1 MTETLIKTYYLIY
14 HLILQTWASEPIKVI
29 LGVEILLFLIL
40 LIGWGIASWR
50 LKVKESRLD
59 NA

>member
-1 MTETLIKTYYLIY
+1 MTETLAKTFYLIY
-14 HLILQTWASEPIKVI
+14 HLILQTWESDPIKVI
-29 LGVEILLFLIL
+29 LGVEFLLLLIL

-50 LKVKESRLD
+50 LKVKETRLG